1 MDAVDYLWEIVK
13 DLVRTLPSAAEEEIS
28 FMIYGH
34 PLGLTARVFYPP
46 VKTCINS
53 ECTAWQL

>member
-34 PLGLTARVFYPP
+34 PLGL
-46 VKTCINS
+46 S
-53 ECTAWQL
+53 EFESVILELN